1 MKKKSKQK
9 KANAGLK
16 VIQPNV
22 AGIDLGS
29 TEHWVCG
36 PDGKDG
42 LPNVQTFGT
51 TTPELNKL
59 ADWLMFREVKSVA
72 MESTGVYWIPIY
84 ELLESRGFEVI
95 LANAQILSRVPG
107 RKSDML
113 DCQWIQRLH
122 SCGLLRGS
130 FRPHESIC
138 RWRTLVRSMH
148 RLDEQRADWVRRTQ
162 KCLSEMNVQV
172 HHAVSD
178 ITGVTGMAI
187 LRAIVAGE
195 RDPAVLATHRDR
207 RCRKTE
213 QQIAEHLTGTWR
225 DEHLFVLKQC
235 LGMYDFILEQ
245 LDGYREQINVVLKE
259 LQEQTGIS
267 TPVPEVAS
275 KAKRNRMKKRG
286 EEPVR
291 VELYRFCGAD
301 LTSIDGISS
310 RTAETILSELGM
322 DLSSFPNEKHFVSY
336 VSLAPRLARSGGKTI
351 RKRKQGN
358 APNRIGLALK
368 TAATTL
374 KHSKTALGAEYRRI
388 ARKKSAGVA
397 VFCMARKLA
406 KLVYR
411 MLRWGMEFKDEG
423 LESYDT
429 RFNAA
434 RLRSCREFAKSLGY
448 KLLPN
453 EVTEVCI

>member
-1 MKKKSKQK
+1 MNKKSKRK

-16 VIQPNV
+16 VIEPNV

-29 TEHWVCG
+29 REHWVCG
-36 PDGKDG
+36 PDREDG
-42 LPNVQTFGT
+42 YPNVETFGT

-59 ADWLMFREVKSVA
+59 ADWLEARGVKSVA
-72 MESTGVYWIPIY
+72 MESTGIYWIPLY
-84 ELLESRGFEVI
+84 ELLEARGFIVL

-122 SCGLLRGS
+122 SCGLLKGS

-138 RWRTLVRSMH
+138 RWRTLVRAMH
-148 RLDEQRADWVRRTQ
+148 RLDEQRTDWIRRIQ

-187 LRAIVAGE
+187 LRAIVEGE
-195 RDPAVLATHRDR
+195 RDPLVLASYRDQ

-225 DEHLFVLKQC
+225 DEHLFVLKQG
-235 LGMYDFILEQ
+235 LGMYDYIEKQ
-245 LDGYREQINVVLKE
+245 LGEYRDQISAVLQD
-259 LQEQTGIS
+259 LQRQSSVDE
-267 TPVPEVAS
+267 PVPPVAN
-275 KAKRNRMKKRG
+275 KAKRDRMKRRG

-291 VELYRFCGAD
+291 VGLYRFCGVD

-310 RTAETILSELGM
+310 RTAEMILSELGA
-322 DLSSFPNEKHFVSY
+322 DLGSFPTENHFVSY
-336 VSLAPRLARSGGKTI
+336 LSLAPKLSRSAGKTI
-351 RKRKQGN
+351 RKRKRGN
-358 APNRIGLALK
+358 APNRIGQALK
-368 TAATTL
+368 TAASTL

-397 VFCMARKLA
+397 VFSIARKLA

-411 MLRWGMEFKDEG
+411 MLRWGVEFISEG
-423 LESYDT
+423 MQAYEQ
-429 RFNAA
+429 RFEHA
-434 RLRSCREFAKSLGY
+434 RIRSCRSLAKSLGY
-448 KLLPN
+448 KMLPLSL
-453 EVTEVCI
+453 EASGE